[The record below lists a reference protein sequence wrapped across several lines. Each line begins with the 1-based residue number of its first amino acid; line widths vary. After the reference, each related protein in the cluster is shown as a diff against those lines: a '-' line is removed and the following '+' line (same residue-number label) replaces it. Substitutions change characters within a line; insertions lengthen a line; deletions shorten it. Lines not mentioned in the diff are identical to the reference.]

1 MTYQLKNLNVAS
13 LDFSDIKSSLTAFFN
28 NQPELKDID
37 FANNA
42 STANLILNILS
53 TVTAYNGIY
62 AQYGYV
68 NSFATTTTL
77 LPSILGI
84 AANNSVLI
92 APSES
97 ATCTRTVTAAGAT
110 LYPYT
115 SFKAK
120 TTTGADTFFFNI
132 DTVNSGVSKSLKLYS
147 GSEVVSYTN
156 YDYNTQSCE
165 LPYTVDPNTISFY
178 ENVNGSSTY
187 SEWTRVDKSSTGMVG
202 NNKTFT
208 VINGP
213 KGFIVTN
220 NFVSALEIG
229 TSNSVL
235 IKAVTSNGTSG
246 NNAAITA
253 RSDVTF
259 VTNAIPSGGSSQISV
274 TEARCRLLFKATGQD
289 RCVTINDFIN
299 AILSSSIPGTSDST
313 LITVATDCC
322 IPGTVNIYV
331 TGLSS
336 NNQSLLL
343 SYLNARS
350 VAGINLVYQL

>member
-13 LDFSDIKSSLTAFFN
+13 LDFSDIKSSLTSFFN
-28 NQPELKDID
+28 NQTELQDID
-37 FANNA
+37 FENNA

-62 AQYGYV
+62 AQYGYI

-77 LPSILGI
+77 MQSILGI

-92 APSES
+92 APSQS
-97 ATCTRTVTAAGAT
+97 ATCTRTVTAVGAT
-110 LYPYT
+110 LQPYT
-115 SFKAK
+115 SFNAK

-132 DTVNSGVSKSLKLYS
+132 SSVNSGVSKALKLYS

-156 YDYNTQSCE
+156 YDYATQSCE

-178 ENVNGSSTY
+178 ENVNGSATY
-187 SEWTRVDKSSTGMVG
+187 TEWTRVDKSSTGLVG

-213 KGFIVTN
+213 RGFIVTN
-220 NFVSALEIG
+220 NFVSAQKIE
-229 TSNSVL
+229 TSHSVL
-235 IKAVTSNGTSG
+235 IKAITSNGTSG
-246 NNAAITA
+246 NNASITA

-259 VTNAIPSGGSSQISV
+259 VTNSIPSGGYSEISV

-289 RCVTINDFIN
+289 RCVTINDYIN
-299 AILSSSIPGTSDST
+299 AILSSGISGTSDSS
-313 LITVATDCC
+313 LITVTTHCC
-322 IPGTVNIYV
+322 IPGTVQIYV

-336 NNQSLLL
+336 NNQALLL
-343 SYLNARS
+343 EYLNARC

>member
-13 LDFSDIKSSLTAFFN
+13 LDFSEIKSSLTTFFN
-28 NQPELKDID
+28 NQPELQDID
-37 FANNA
+37 FTNNA

-92 APSES
+92 APSQS

-156 YDYNTQSCE
+156 YNYDTQSCE
-165 LPYTVDPNTISFY
+165 LPYTVDPDTISFY
-178 ENVNGSSTY
+178 ENVNGGSTY
-187 SEWTRVDKSSTGMVG
+187 SEWTRVDKSSTGIVG

-220 NFVSALEIG
+220 NFVSALEIQ

-259 VTNAIPSGGSSQISV
+259 VTNATPSGGYSQISV

-289 RCVTINDFIN
+289 RCVTINDFVN
-299 AILSSSIPGTSDST
+299 AILSSGISGTSDSS

-322 IPGTVNIYV
+322 VPGTVNIYV

-350 VAGINLVYQL
+350 VAGINLVYRL